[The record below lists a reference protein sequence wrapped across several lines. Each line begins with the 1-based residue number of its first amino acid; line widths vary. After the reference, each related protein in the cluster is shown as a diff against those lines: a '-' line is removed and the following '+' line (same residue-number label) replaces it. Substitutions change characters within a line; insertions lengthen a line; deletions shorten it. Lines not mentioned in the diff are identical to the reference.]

1 MVGYRIYYQAEGS
14 QDTHTNP
21 SSVDVGASTTQHT
34 LSGLQGGI
42 CYTITMVTKSRYYLS
57 IVAGPVRV
65 TLSKLTNYIIIIES
79 VNSICIGI
87 AWTCNSYMI
96 IQEKFSEKVN

>member
-1 MVGYRIYYQAEGS
+1 VVGYRIYYQAEGS

-21 SSVDVGASTTQHT
+21 SSVDIGASTTQHT

-42 CYTITMVTKSRYYLS
+42 WYTITMVTKSQYYLS

-65 TLSKLTNYIIIIES
+65 TLSKFTNDIIIIEL

-87 AWTCNSYMI
+87 TWTCNSYMV
-96 IQEKFSEKVN
+96 IQENFQKW